1 MKKLNVLALSTLV
14 ALSGLTVAIA
24 QPGAGKGE
32 EKPAA
37 QPAAQPKP
45 ADAPKPAAQPAEV
58 KPGEAKPADAKPAEA
73 SKGVGSP
80 IFDIADGKTPAKAV
94 KTSEIKLLIEDL
106 KEGDG
111 KECPVGGTV
120 TIHYNGALMDGKVF
134 DSTREK
140 DAVTF
145 PLRSLIQGWQMGI
158 PGMKVNGVR
167 RLTIPYQLAYGE
179 REIPGPDGKP
189 LIPSKSNLV
198 FLIELKDVK

>member
-1 MKKLNVLALSTLV
+1 
-14 ALSGLTVAIA
+14 
-24 QPGAGKGE
+24 
-32 EKPAA
+32 
-37 QPAAQPKP
+37 
-45 ADAPKPAAQPAEV
+45 V

-73 SKGVGSP
+73 AKPAAGSP
-80 IFDIADGKTPAKAV
+80 IFDIADGKAEAKAV

-111 KECPVGGTV
+111 KECPAGATV
-120 TIHYNGALMDGKVF
+120 TINYHGALTNKQEF
-134 DSTREK
+134 DSTRGK
-140 DAVTF
+140 DPVTF
-145 PLRSLIQGWQMGI
+145 GLRQLIMGWQMGI
-158 PGMKVNGVR
+158 PGMKVNGIR